1 VKWGIIAE
9 MVGGIERI
17 KVPFGINPNFIVD
30 HGHDHQS
37 ITNIINQIEILG
49 QILFFLF
56 FIFFLFLG
64 QFVCIILYLIYN
76 VLILTF

>member
-49 QILFFLF
+49 QVFFLFFLF
-56 FIFFLFLG
+56 FFYSLANLFVLFFILSITYLF
-64 QFVCIILYLIYN
+64 
-76 VLILTF
+76 